1 MKGGGRGQDRAGDDG
16 GDGAGDGSGARRA
29 SARRPPARQASGG
42 RPGPGPLTAT
52 VLGDAVR
59 RGVPLWV
66 FCEACSHNVEM
77 SAGDLADRLG
87 YDFPV
92 PALKG
97 RLRCSRCGSRDA
109 AVRVQYASP
118 GLVARHGPRKRD

>member
-1 MKGGGRGQDRAGDDG
+1 MRKSGNGRA
-16 GDGAGDGSGARRA
+16 
-29 SARRPPARQASGG
+29 
-42 RPGPGPLTAT
+42 GPLTAT

-66 FCEACSHNVEM
+66 CCEACSHNVEM
-77 SAGDLADRLG
+77 NPGELADRLG

-92 PALKG
+92 PRLKG

-109 AVRVQYASP
+109 DVRVQYASP
-118 GLVARHGPRKRD
+118 GLVARHGPGQKG

>member
-1 MKGGGRGQDRAGDDG
+1 MK
-16 GDGAGDGSGARRA
+16 GDGSGRKRVGGGGGRIGNGNGTDAARRG
-29 SARRPPARQASGG
+29 PGG

-77 SAGDLADRLG
+77 NAGDLADRLG

-92 PALKG
+92 PSLKG
-97 RLRCSRCGSRDA
+97 RLCCSRCGSRDA

>member
-1 MKGGGRGQDRAGDDG
+1 VGGVAEKP
-16 GDGAGDGSGARRA
+16 DGAGDGRSERGGAGKRA
-29 SARRPPARQASGG
+29 GRRPGA
-42 RPGPGPLTAT
+42 GPLTAT

-66 FCEACSHNVEM
+66 CCEACSHNVEM
-77 SAGDLADRLG
+77 NAGELADLLG

-92 PALKG
+92 PRLKG

-109 AVRVQYASP
+109 DVRVQYASP
-118 GLVARHGPRKRD
+118 GLVARHGPRPGR